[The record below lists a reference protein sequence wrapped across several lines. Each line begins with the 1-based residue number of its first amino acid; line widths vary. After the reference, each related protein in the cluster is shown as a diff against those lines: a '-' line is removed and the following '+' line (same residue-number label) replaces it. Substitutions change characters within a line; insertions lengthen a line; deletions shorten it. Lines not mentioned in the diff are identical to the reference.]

1 MIVQESIARDIVRL
15 IVWYPIRWV
24 VRIIPVSSAYRLFAL
39 MGTIHYKVSRRLKK
53 HIPEMM
59 QLGLKDHPLV
69 PSSTTPFNSPSLT
82 KEGVGGGKGEVY
94 WQEQTKKYLQIHY
107 INQMQ
112 IFVFPSI
119 RADTMGN
126 YHHFTGLEHLDK
138 VREQGK
144 GAILLHAHFG
154 PAHLTLQALG
164 LKGYPMIQVG
174 LPVEEGLSFIG
185 RKVAFRLRMKY
196 ETKIMAEIIP
206 ATSFL
211 RPVIRGLKENQ
222 VIMTTGDGAG
232 GGRFV
237 GEFIPLNFLG
247 QKLEFATGPVNL
259 SRRTGAL
266 LLPTFTLQ
274 ERVDYF
280 HTFVHPPLDSG
291 ENRSPADIMQDWAR
305 IFEDY
310 LIQYPYLW
318 HFWDEFD
325 QRIDRAKSSHK

>member
-24 VRIIPVSSAYRLFAL
+24 VRIIPISSAYRLFAL
-39 MGTIHYKVSRRLKK
+39 MGTIHYKLSRRLKK
-53 HIPEMM
+53 RIPEMM
-59 QLGLKDHPLV
+59 QLGLKDLTPV
-69 PSSTTPFNSPSLT
+69 PSPYQG
-82 KEGVGGGKGEVY
+82 EGSRRGEVF
-94 WQEQTKKYLQIHY
+94 WQKQTEKYLQIHY

-119 RADTMGN
+119 RAQTMSN

-138 VREQGK
+138 VREQNK

-185 RKVAFRLRMKY
+185 RRVAFRLRMKY
-196 ETKIMAEIIP
+196 EKKIKAEIIP

-211 RPVIRGLKENQ
+211 RPVIRGLKENH

-237 GEFIPLNFLG
+237 GEFIPLDFLG

-274 ERVDYF
+274 DRVDYF
-280 HTFVHPPLDSG
+280 HTIIHPPLDSN
-291 ENRSPADIMQDWAR
+291 ENRSPADIMQDWAK

-325 QRIDRAKSSHK
+325 QRIDRAKSSIK